1 MEARPGHIYER
12 NMHVKASAKRVQDL
26 GKGDI
31 IGGGDLCMYVYVHC
45 STKIVEQ
52 PHTHVLGGGKTKQGL
67 IINPLYHTTEKN
79 DLKKTNPHCF

>member
-1 MEARPGHIYER
+1 MEARPCHIYER

-52 PHTHVLGGGKTKQGL
+52 PHTHVLGGGIL
-67 IINPLYHTTEKN
+67 LKN
-79 DLKKTNPHCF
+79 SEDLFFLNHSFRSYDTRG